1 MKKSISIAILLLVT
15 ALVFT
20 ACQQPAQPTPNP
32 DEQQPGDDVLQWA
45 VTFVK
50 ADGSTVELSHADDL
64 ELVEIEATKARKD
77 GSEEKQQWKGVPL
90 QAALDYLEL
99 TEFEVI
105 AAESADGYSVDLDKE
120 MVADEGTIIGLEL
133 NGEPLAEDA
142 GPAQLVVASQRSNF
156 WIKQLSKITLK

>member
-20 ACQQPAQPTPNP
+20 ACQQPAPTPDP
-32 DEQQPGDDVLQWA
+32 DEQQPGDDLLQWA

-50 ADGSTVELSHADDL
+50 ADGSTVELTHADDL
-64 ELVEIEATKARKD
+64 ELVGIEATKARKD
-77 GSEEKQQWKGVPL
+77 GTEETQQWKGVAL
-90 QAALDYLEL
+90 SAALDYLEL
-99 TEFEVI
+99 TAFEGVT
-105 AAESADGYSVDLDKE
+105 AESADGYSVDLDKE
-120 MVADEGTIIGLEL
+120 MVTDEGTIIGLEL
-133 NGEPLAEDA
+133 NGEPLPADD